1 MANAKNRGLG
11 AGLGALLGGSSLAVS
26 SDFEYIPIE
35 KIEPRRGQ
43 PRSDFGESS
52 LEELA
57 SSIREHGVLSPLTVR
72 PLEDG
77 FYQIIAGERRWRAAR
92 AAGLSELPARIIS
105 ADDLKVMEISLVENL
120 QREDLNPVE
129 EAAGYRALGD
139 EFGLTQEEISKRMG
153 KSRPAVANSLR
164 LLSLPDELLA
174 FIRSGELAAGTARA
188 LAGIS
193 DKDVMVSAAR
203 EAVELGL
210 STRDAER
217 LAKKLASARNGPE
230 AVDPDLEPGASRMEK
245 INYMAEYERELS
257 RALGRKVR
265 ISAARK
271 NSGRVELEYYGDE
284 DLERL
289 IKILSSLAETEADA

>member
-52 LEELA
+52 LDELA

-72 PLEDG
+72 PLDDG

-92 AAGLSELPARIIS
+92 AAGLSELPARIVS

-139 EFGLTQEEISKRMG
+139 EFGLTQEDIAKRMG

-174 FIRSGELAAGTARA
+174 FIRNGELAAGTARA

-230 AVDPDLEPGASRMEK
+230 NTEQDTNAGRMEK

-265 ISAARK
+265 ISAAKR

-289 IKILSSLAETEADA
+289 IKTLSSLAETEADV